1 MYSSD
6 SVKQSIVASSST
18 SGPSIRIQIGTEAEK
33 EKTLSPQSV
42 PLFIRNAVYN
52 VAVEKKLIS
61 SSTTAESMNVADVI
75 RNSATIKTYIDGVE
89 SAYSKPSIC
98 KLFVFLLNI

>member
-6 SVKQSIVASSST
+6 FVKQSIVTSSST
-18 SGPSIRIQIGTEAEK
+18 SAPSIHIQIGAEAEK

-52 VAVEKKLIS
+52 IAVEKKLIS
-61 SSTTAESMNVADVI
+61 SSTTAESMNVAETI
-75 RNSATIKTYIDGVE
+75 RNSAIIKTYIDGVE
-89 SAYSKPSIC
+89 SSYSKPSIC
-98 KLFVFLLNI
+98 RLTLFRLNI